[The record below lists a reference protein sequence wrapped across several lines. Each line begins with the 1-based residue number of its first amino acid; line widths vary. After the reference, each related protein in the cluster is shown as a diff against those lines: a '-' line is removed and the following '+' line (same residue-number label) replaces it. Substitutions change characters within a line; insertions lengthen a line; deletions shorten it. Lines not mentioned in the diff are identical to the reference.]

1 MDLCSGSGAIPLAL
15 KDECPKAE
23 VRGLEVSP
31 EAWAWAT
38 ANRDRLGLDV
48 DLALGDAT
56 QPCFDDWAGSVD
68 VVTINPPYIPVGAV
82 PLDPEVRD
90 HDPEIALYG
99 GSEDGLAIPLAVVRV
114 APGLLRPGGLV
125 LVEHADSQGESL
137 PRRDARDG
145 GLDRRAGPRRPQR
158 PSTGDVPPA
167 DRRRP
172 RTRLRAVSE
181 RYDCTDPSGRAE
193 GVPAAAGAIRRG
205 EVIVL
210 PTDTVYGIG
219 CDAFDATAV
228 ASVLAAKGRG
238 RDMPPPVLIPTART
252 AQGLATAGARLRP
265 AADGEVLAGPLTV
278 VLQAQTS
285 LHWDLGDT
293 NGTVALRVPDHDLT
307 LELLGDVGPMAVTSA
322 NTTGDPAARTVD
334 EAGRMLG
341 ESVRST
347 STPARRARASPRRS
361 STARGRPP

>member
-1 MDLCSGSGAIPLAL
+1 M
-15 KDECPKAE
+15 
-23 VRGLEVSP
+23 
-31 EAWAWAT
+31 
-38 ANRDRLGLDV
+38 
-48 DLALGDAT
+48 
-56 QPCFDDWAGSVD
+56 
-68 VVTINPPYIPVGAV
+68 
-82 PLDPEVRD
+82 
-90 HDPEIALYG
+90 
-99 GSEDGLAIPLAVVRV
+99 
-114 APGLLRPGGLV
+114 
-125 LVEHADSQGESL
+125 
-137 PRRDARDG
+137 
-145 GLDRRAGPRRPQR
+145 
-158 PSTGDVPPA
+158 
-167 DRRRP
+167 
-172 RTRLRAVSE
+172 SE

-252 AQGLATAGARLRP
+252 AQGLATQVPDYAQRLMEKFWP
-265 AADGEVLAGPLTV
+265 GPLTV

-293 NGTVALRVPDHDLT
+293 NGTVALRVPNHDLT

-334 EAGRMLG
+334 EAKAMLG
-341 ESVRST
+341 ESVSVYLDAGPAGEGEPST
-347 STPARRARASPRRS
+347 IIDCTGEAPVTLRIGAIAQADIDAALLPPDDVVDEAVDEAAGEWHDVAQDDNEAPDSDADAQDDHEPPDSDSRDEADSAVAAASLDPTADAPAEAPTGALMDGMAAADAVTTDAPDGTAEALTDETGEALTDETADVPSDATAAPNGAPVDTGSHEPTEDTLGEWREVSTDERRTDGATP
-361 STARGRPP
+361 TQ